1 MVIVDVSAY
10 KCRKTILMGEDAQGK
25 IRSIAE
31 VPYCNGKLWT
41 LSYMNGLTTILYAKK
56 KL

>member
-10 KCRKTILMGEDAQGK
+10 KYQKTILMGEDARGK

-31 VPYCNGKLWT
+31 VP
-41 LSYMNGLTTILYAKK
+41 
-56 KL
+56 